1 MKCRAKQNIRKMSG
15 TLNNIYNNVSF
26 ALYLHTEAMARL
38 QEQASTGSRINRASD
53 DPSVAY
59 RVLGLNSQEKSM
71 ENYVDN
77 LSEAVDILGLT
88 YTVIEDISSAL
99 TETKVRLTQIASGIY
114 NEESRERA
122 AVGINDM
129 LEQIVSLANT
139 KHMGQHLFAGGN
151 TTSAPYLVGRTNGDI
166 TSVTYQG
173 SYENRNIE
181 AAPGVTSSAFHVG
194 DNIFR
199 SDERSD
205 PIFLGDTNAKAGTG
219 TSNVRG
225 YTWLTVA
232 DAVNEKQTITI
243 TGGTPTSGD
252 INIAFGGDNVDV
264 VFSADAATVQAALI
278 TLSSIDAGDVTCTG
292 TSLNDVDG
300 ITIEFTGALAL
311 TNVAEMVVTDVDLD
325 AGTPEISTDRDGGM
339 QLSIDGGTAVGIPIG
354 DKTNVAVT
362 HSTTGEVLYVNATE
376 IDSTGVDLVS
386 VPGTHDIFD
395 TLITLRDILKNER
408 GLSEAQ
414 LQELQSDSLT
424 SLEELDNLIV
434 QTEVS
439 VGVKIGFLDNLRD
452 SLKNLEY
459 NAEDE
464 TTRLQEADIAQIAID
479 LSRREVLYQLSL
491 SVVGKLMSVS
501 LLDFLR

>member
-1 MKCRAKQNIRKMSG
+1 MSG

-26 ALYLHTEAMARL
+26 ALHQHTEAMAHL

-59 RVLGLNSQEKSM
+59 RILGLNSQEKSM

-77 LSEAVDILGLT
+77 LSEAVDILELT
-88 YTVIEDISSAL
+88 STVFENISSAL
-99 TETKVRLTQIASGIY
+99 TETKVRLTQISGGLY
-114 NEESRERA
+114 NEDARERA
-122 AVGINDM
+122 AVGINDT

-139 KHMGQHLFAGGN
+139 KHMGQYLFAGGN

-173 SYENRNIE
+173 SYENRNIG

-205 PIFLGDTNAKAGTG
+205 PIFLGDTGAKAGTG

-225 YTWLTVA
+225 YTWLTV
-232 DAVNEKQTITI
+232 
-243 TGGTPTSGD
+243 TG
-252 INIAFGGDNVDV
+252 
-264 VFSADAATVQAALI
+264 SA
-278 TLSSIDAGDVTCTG
+278 G
-292 TSLNDVDG
+292 NY
-300 ITIEFTGALAL
+300 
-311 TNVAEMVVTDVDLD
+311 N
-325 AGTPEISTDRDGGM
+325 
-339 QLSIDGGTAVGIPIG
+339 LSIDDGLSTVNTDGTH
-354 DKTNVAVT
+354 TNLAVT
-362 HSTTGEVLYVNATE
+362 HSTTGKVLYVNTTE

-386 VPGTHDIFD
+386 IPGTHDIFD
-395 TLITLRDILKNER
+395 TLITIRDILKNER

-414 LQELQSDSLT
+414 LRELQSDSFT
-424 SLEELDNLIV
+424 SLEEIGNLIV

-439 VGVKIGFLDNLRD
+439 VGVKIGFLDTLRD

-459 NAEDE
+459 GAEDE
-464 TTRLQEADIAQIAID
+464 MTRLQEADIAQIAID

-491 SVVGKLMSVS
+491 SVAGRLMSVS